1 MPFPAGE
8 DCRSGCGGEP
18 ILPVLHVGPARM
30 AVKAP
35 VDRWAGRAPHYSKRL
50 GEDAIRIVRHDL
62 PCGLWALAFYDSG
75 PGSVQ

>member
-1 MPFPAGE
+1 
-8 DCRSGCGGEP
+8 
-18 ILPVLHVGPARM
+18 M
-30 AVKAP
+30 AVKTP

-62 PCGLWALAFYDSG
+62 PCGLWSLAFYDSG